1 MSVYINRETSFT
13 ESEKLVNELGS
24 KSFLRF
30 WTWPNLFRDQENGK
44 EICDLIIVF
53 GNDILLISDK
63 KIEFNTEKDL
73 EVEWKRWYKKAITK
87 SLSQTVGAERW
98 IRKFPNR
105 LFVDKG
111 CTKAFP
117 INFDISQ
124 AKFHHILVTH
134 GLENVL
140 EKALGYASLQ
150 FTNDH
155 ELSDHQHFKIG
166 LINQSNP
173 FVHVFTEKT
182 LQDSLG
188 HFDTANDF
196 IEYLKLREIFFL
208 TDKDVSLNAEGD
220 LITLW
225 YESYDENIEKRNIFS
240 NSEMNKDS
248 INLNY
253 PTFDKFIDREDFK
266 LRKELDTNSYVWDAL
281 IESFSFHILNGTSI
295 DNNNWTEI
303 HEIEEKIRNMAQAN
317 RFQRRILG
325 DSFVGMYYD
334 FKNKRGTRLSTIS
347 GLEQAYLFFCL
358 PVAVEYGSMEQYREV
373 RKMML
378 HEYAVIRKL
387 KHPEIKSLVMIGFAS
402 ARDGSILDTSFFEEG
417 NDFGYIDFSDW
428 SEEDNNQAKYVLAE
442 YEKYNLVG
450 KNQITEM
457 TAEEFTPTYKK
468 TRS

>member
-1 MSVYINRETSFT
+1 MSVYIQRNTSFT
-13 ESEKLVNELGS
+13 ESEKLVNELGV

-63 KIEFNTEKDL
+63 KIEFNKDKDIN
-73 EVEWKRWYKKAITK
+73 VEWKRWYKKAIAK
-87 SLSQTVGAERW
+87 SFSQTKGAERW
-98 IRKFPNR
+98 IREFPTR
-105 LFVDKG
+105 LFIDKE
-111 CTKAFP
+111 CTNRFP
-117 INFDISQ
+117 INFDITQ

-134 GLENVL
+134 GLETIL
-140 EKALGYASLQ
+140 EEQLGYASLQ
-150 FTNDH
+150 FTNDG
-155 ELSDHQHFKIG
+155 ELGDQHPFRIG
-166 LINQSNP
+166 LINRNDP

-182 LQDSLG
+182 LLDSLG
-188 HFDTANDF
+188 LFDTANDF
-196 IEYLKLREIFFL
+196 LEYLKLRESFFL
-208 TDKDVSLNAEGD
+208 NEKDVSLNAEGD

-225 YESYDENIEKRNIFS
+225 YESYAESTEERNIFS
-240 NSEMNKDS
+240 NLEMKKYS

-253 PTFDKFIDREDFK
+253 PTFDKFIKREDFNLK
-266 LRKELDTNSYVWDAL
+266 KELDRNSYFWDAL
-281 IESFSFHILNGTSI
+281 IESFSYHILNGTSI

-325 DSFVGMYYD
+325 DSFVSMYYD

-358 PVAVEYGSMEQYREV
+358 PVEVEYGSMEQYREV

-387 KHPEIKSLVMIGFAS
+387 RHPEIKSLVMIGFAS

-442 YEKYNLVG
+442 YEKHNLVG

>member
-1 MSVYINRETSFT
+1 MSAYINRETSFT

-63 KIEFNTEKDL
+63 KIEFNTEKDP
-73 EVEWKRWYKKAITK
+73 EIEWKRWYKKAITK
-87 SLSQTVGAERW
+87 SLSQTLGAERW

-111 CTKAFP
+111 CTEAFP

-140 EKALGYASLQ
+140 EKTLGYASLQ

-155 ELSDHQHFKIG
+155 KLSDHQPFKIG
-166 LINQSNP
+166 LINQGNP
-173 FVHVFTEKT
+173 FFHVFTEKT

-196 IEYLKLREIFFL
+196 IEYLKLREFFFL
-208 TDKDVSLNAEGD
+208 TNKDVSLNAEGD

-225 YESYDENIEKRNIFS
+225 YASYDKNIKKRNIFS

-248 INLNY
+248 VNLNY

-266 LRKELDTNSYVWDAL
+266 LRKELDKNSYVWDAL
-281 IESFSFHILNGTSI
+281 IESFSFHILNGTSV
-295 DNNNWTEI
+295 DNTNWTEI
-303 HEIEEKIRNMAQAN
+303 HEIEEKIRNMAKAN

-428 SEEDNNQAKYVLAE
+428 SEEENNQAKYVLAE

-457 TAEEFTPTYKK
+457 VAEEFTATYKK
-468 TRS
+468 TRF